1 MASRVPWMF
10 VTVATWIL
18 LLGLSSSVVTCSSV
32 VVDIDD
38 VDHKNNKQKDD
49 SNINNDVVKEG
60 TGSYFSSWLYDQIEE
75 NVEYVQE
82 ALGSKLDTVQE
93 TFEEHRDDMLEQIE
107 DSVDYVQETIENQTQ
122 QMYDDYIEESVEKIR
137 SNVENITTQIQN
149 DIQTMTN
156 DMYDWKDKTEQHMKD
171 TFHKY
176 KERFVKDILNQR
188 VGWERVRHSIRNHVG
203 LFLGVAVAFRGTAV
217 SQLYDGIPLQVG
229 LLSWDTLKEHNLLPP
244 QQYDP
249 WLSDIVATIF
259 GLSSK
264 TLFKKATS
272 RGGGQQPELPEQ
284 DKHPFLHDLPSQIIP
299 AVFLIIWLFQFSGIV
314 ADEWEDYEIVGKR
327 VVWVTLGTV
336 LGWVWIHSIA
346 QVPINVASSSMAGAL
361 LICDSCRAEIAGNWL
376 YMMHTLGSISYR
388 ATPHLRAVIRF
399 IVKRA
404 IALWRLRKHVIKRT
418 PQKVKELLS
427 SALAAMQYALAIISY
442 PLNTLRKAIFD
453 HPVTKRVLRFSNRLR
468 KGLEPIMWPMGISVW
483 ATAVQMGQ
491 IQGIGG
497 IWRTFRF
504 TIDPVSFVLGKFSRL
519 LNTNEQLKRAFVTFL
534 RKCFA
539 KPSTDTPPGA
549 GKSSPN
555 GKTRLWRRGKGAK
568 QR

>member
-1 MASRVPWMF
+1 MPSKVPWRF
-10 VTVATWIL
+10 VFATWIL
-18 LLGLSSSVVTCSSV
+18 VLGLSSSIVTCSSL

-38 VDHKNNKQKDD
+38 VDHETKQDES

-60 TGSYFSSWLYDQIEE
+60 TGSYFSSWLYDKIEE

-82 ALGSKLDTVQE
+82 ALGSKLDTVQD
-93 TFEEHRDDMLEQIE
+93 TLEEHRDDMIEQLE
-107 DSVDYVQETIENQTQ
+107 DSVEYVQESIENQTQ
-122 QMYDDYIEESVEKIR
+122 QIYDDIEESAERIR
-137 SNVENITTQIQN
+137 SNVENITRQFQN
-149 DIQTMTN
+149 DVQTMT
-156 DMYDWKDKTEQHMKD
+156 DDLYDWKDRTEQHMKD

-188 VGWERVRHSIRNHVG
+188 VGWERVRHSIRNHIG
-203 LFLGVAVAFRGTAV
+203 LFLGVAVAFRGTAIP
-217 SQLYDGIPLQVG
+217 QLYDGIPLEVG
-229 LLSWDTLKEHNLLPP
+229 LLSWDTIKEHDLLPP

-259 GLSSK
+259 GLSST
-264 TLFKKATS
+264 TLFKNTK
-272 RGGGQQPELPEQ
+272 GGQPELPEQ
-284 DKHPFLHDLPSQIIP
+284 HKHPLLHDLPSQIIP
-299 AVFLIIWLFQFSGIV
+299 AVFLINWLFQFSGIV

-376 YMMHTLGSISYR
+376 SMMHTLGSISYR
-388 ATPHLRAVIRF
+388 VMPQIRAVARF

-427 SALAAMQYALAIISY
+427 AAVAAMQYMLAIISY
-442 PLNTLRKAIFD
+442 PLNTIRKVIFD
-453 HPVTKRVLRFSNRLR
+453 HPMTKRVLRFSNRLR
-468 KGLEPIMWPMGISVW
+468 NGLGPIMWPMGISVW
-483 ATAVQMGQ
+483 AAAVQMGQ

-504 TIDPVSFVLGKFSRL
+504 TIDPVSFILGRFSKL
-519 LNTNEQLKRAFVTFL
+519 LNTNEQLKRGFVTFL

-539 KPSTDTPPGA
+539 KPSTDIPPGA
-549 GKSSPN
+549 GKSSSS
-555 GKTRLWRRGKGAK
+555 GKTSLWKRGKGP
-568 QR
+568 